1 MIQLEYKK
9 NQISL
14 VKKEWN
20 SFSSIDVKL
29 KSDRNFIIDCL
40 NNRVD
45 GRILMF
51 VNPFVFFVKK
61 VPMTSYYTRYIY
73 T

>member
-40 NNRVD
+40 NN
-45 GRILMF
+45 GIHL
-51 VNPFVFFVKK
+51 
-61 VPMTSYYTRYIY
+61 TGS
-73 T
+73 